1 MLNRYYEQE
10 LSHLRQLAAEF
21 SKAHPALAPMLAGP
35 SSDPDVERLLEGVAF
50 LTGLVRARIDDEFPE
65 FIQTLGNLI
74 FPHYLRPIPAC
85 TMIAFRAKGRLN
97 EPAMVAPGVEIGSV
111 PVDGTSCIFRT
122 CYPVEVHPL
131 VLRDASV
138 TDRPGAPT
146 AIRLSF
152 TLEGFQLAN
161 WPLKSLR
168 FFLGQNISEASLL
181 YFLLSRYVTEIVVS
195 TTDAPAYLLR
205 PADLRPVGFAADEA
219 ILPYP
224 PYAYPGYRVLQEYLL
239 MPEKFLFLELTG
251 LDRWENRGGGQDFD
265 IEFRL
270 SEKPAWTPRIRRESF
285 TLNATPAINL
295 FACDAEP
302 IMLDHKRNEY
312 RVVPSARNRANSQI
326 FSIDQVVGHSQG
338 GAPAKTYHRF
348 GLFQASDF
356 GTSGTYEVIVR
367 PAVVERGLGAFLS
380 IAYPEGSVPGP
391 ELLTIRLTCTNGL
404 LPDSL
409 HLGDISKPTDN
420 SPERLE
426 FQNITA
432 PTASIAPSAA
442 DSLLARLLSHMSL
455 NYLSIANAG
464 NLRALLHLYVFTGPQ
479 ERRPDIANRRR
490 IDGIQEVRVQAAN
503 RIVSGIMMRGQ
514 HITLRCR
521 SDHYA
526 GPGDLFLFGV
536 ILDRFLADYAA
547 LNTYTRV
554 EIEDVL
560 TGDQYRWPER
570 IGQQQLM

>member
-1 MLNRYYEQE
+1 
-10 LSHLRQLAAEF
+10 
-21 SKAHPALAPMLAGP
+21 
-35 SSDPDVERLLEGVAF
+35 
-50 LTGLVRARIDDEFPE
+50 
-65 FIQTLGNLI
+65 
-74 FPHYLRPIPAC
+74 
-85 TMIAFRAKGRLN
+85 
-97 EPAMVAPGVEIGSV
+97 
-111 PVDGTSCIFRT
+111 
-122 CYPVEVHPL
+122 
-131 VLRDASV
+131 
-138 TDRPGAPT
+138 
-146 AIRLSF
+146 
-152 TLEGFQLAN
+152 
-161 WPLKSLR
+161 
-168 FFLGQNISEASLL
+168 
-181 YFLLSRYVTEIVVS
+181 
-195 TTDAPAYLLR
+195 
-205 PADLRPVGFAADEA
+205 
-219 ILPYP
+219 
-224 PYAYPGYRVLQEYLL
+224 
-239 MPEKFLFLELTG
+239 
-251 LDRWENRGGGQDFD
+251 
-265 IEFRL
+265 
-270 SEKPAWTPRIRRESF
+270 
-285 TLNATPAINL
+285 
-295 FACDAEP
+295 
-302 IMLDHKRNEY
+302 MLDHKRNEY

>member
-195 TTDAPAYLLR
+195 TPDAPAYLLR

-239 MPEKFLFLELTG
+239 TRRSSCFWSLPDLIDGKTAAEGRTSTSNSGCRK
-251 LDRWENRGGGQDFD
+251 NRRG
-265 IEFRL
+265 
-270 SEKPAWTPRIRRESF
+270 
-285 TLNATPAINL
+285 
-295 FACDAEP
+295 
-302 IMLDHKRNEY
+302 
-312 RVVPSARNRANSQI
+312 
-326 FSIDQVVGHSQG
+326 
-338 GAPAKTYHRF
+338 
-348 GLFQASDF
+348 
-356 GTSGTYEVIVR
+356 R
-367 PAVVERGLGAFLS
+367 PASGA
-380 IAYPEGSVPGP
+380 
-391 ELLTIRLTCTNGL
+391 
-404 LPDSL
+404 
-409 HLGDISKPTDN
+409 
-420 SPERLE
+420 
-426 FQNITA
+426 
-432 PTASIAPSAA
+432 
-442 DSLLARLLSHMSL
+442 
-455 NYLSIANAG
+455 
-464 NLRALLHLYVFTGPQ
+464 RALRSMQP
-479 ERRPDIANRRR
+479 RR
-490 IDGIQEVRVQAAN
+490 
-503 RIVSGIMMRGQ
+503 
-514 HITLRCR
+514 
-521 SDHYA
+521 
-526 GPGDLFLFGV
+526 
-536 ILDRFLADYAA
+536 
-547 LNTYTRV
+547 
-554 EIEDVL
+554 
-560 TGDQYRWPER
+560 
-570 IGQQQLM
+570 